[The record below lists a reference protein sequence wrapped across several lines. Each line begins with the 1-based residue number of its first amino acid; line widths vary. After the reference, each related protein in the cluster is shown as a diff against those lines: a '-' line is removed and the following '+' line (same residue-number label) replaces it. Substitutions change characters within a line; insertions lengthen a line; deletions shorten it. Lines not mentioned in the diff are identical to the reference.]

1 MLGRGL
7 RGARLAAGVFQDF
20 IPVIVKVGQ
29 LRQVRPLY
37 VPRNCLTNKIKGLM
51 TEEQQQY
58 LSGYIEGA
66 ADGGDYDFYVDS
78 VDYDSETNELVA
90 RLEPDGDSK
99 FGKDLES
106 VVRMMEDTLRGKD
119 WGFGVF
125 YEIKI
130 TVKRED

>member
-1 MLGRGL
+1 
-7 RGARLAAGVFQDF
+7 
-20 IPVIVKVGQ
+20 
-29 LRQVRPLY
+29 
-37 VPRNCLTNKIKGLM
+37 M

-119 WGFGVF
+119 WGFEVF